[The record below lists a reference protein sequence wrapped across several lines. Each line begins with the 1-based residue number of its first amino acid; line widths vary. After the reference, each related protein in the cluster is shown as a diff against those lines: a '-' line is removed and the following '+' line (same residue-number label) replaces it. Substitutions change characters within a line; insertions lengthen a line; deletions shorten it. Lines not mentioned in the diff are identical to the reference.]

1 MRYNKSGIFFGI
13 AANTLWGLFPL
24 YWPLLK
30 EASALEIVSHRAV
43 WSLVF
48 CAIIL
53 AFNKKLIYTL
63 KLLSKNG
70 VAIRLTFAA
79 ALISVNWIVYIWAV
93 NHQHVVE
100 AALGYYINPLVMI
113 AFGTLFLH
121 EKLSRLQWFAIAIAA
136 IGAVVLTIDYGRLP
150 WVAIALATSWGTYGF
165 VKKKLGLESM
175 MGLALETL
183 IALPFYAG
191 YIIFLQAKGEGQLGS
206 SLHMTLLLMGA
217 GIVTA
222 IPLLLFNGAANR
234 VPYSLMGLFQYITPT
249 LTFAIGVWLR
259 HEEMPTARWIG
270 FFVIWIALIALA
282 IDLVKSGSSTNN
294 RFAQAD

>member
-1 MRYNKSGIFFGI
+1 MHYNKTGIFFGI

-30 EASALEIVSHRAV
+30 AASALEIVSHRAV

-191 YIIFLQAKGEGQLGS
+191 YIVFLQTKGEGQLGS

-294 RFAQAD
+294 RVAQAD

>member
-1 MRYNKSGIFFGI
+1 MHYNKTGIFFGI

-48 CAIIL
+48 CAMIL

-63 KLLSKNG
+63 KLLNKDG
-70 VAIRLTFAA
+70 VALRLTFAA

-136 IGAVVLTIDYGRLP
+136 VGAVVLTVDYGRLP

-191 YIIFLQAKGEGQLGS
+191 YIIFLQTNGEGQLGK

-294 RFAQAD
+294 RVTQAD